1 MQRIL
6 GKQRFKTLLSDSVVN
21 ADNASL
27 SGMDTASFLSVYD
40 EGAEEK
46 GSAKAGGGSKTMAKE
61 LEKVFFNCIAL
72 FFHGCARLVLLMA
85 CRACLLLQLC
95 YEFQGLGRLR
105 VHLHAN

>member
-27 SGMDTASFLSVYD
+27 SGMDTTSFLSVYD

-46 GSAKAGGGSKTMAKE
+46 GNAKAGGGSKAMAKE
-61 LEKVFFNCIAL
+61 LEKVFSTALHFFSIFVRAWCCRWPAVHACCCSCAMNFRGQCASVCI
-72 FFHGCARLVLLMA
+72 
-85 CRACLLLQLC
+85 
-95 YEFQGLGRLR
+95 
-105 VHLHAN
+105 